1 MEGGMYKTGVGKLVF
16 TVIAGTL
23 QTQEK
28 DFLFLQAIQMLLRFM
43 FISRKVEPLCG
54 LTLFPFPNWVNLPNV
69 QLLISIEHDVI
80 QK

>member
-1 MEGGMYKTGVGKLVF
+1 MYKTGVGKLVF

-43 FISRKVEPLCG
+43 FLSRKVEPLCG
-54 LTLFPFPNWVNLPNV
+54 LTLFPFPN
-69 QLLISIEHDVI
+69 
-80 QK
+80 